1 MSMVVNGDPR
11 TFKGFSAYPIVAKN
25 SCNYY
30 LCIPDKI
37 EDKSHLYLCFFSNN
51 QHLDNKEMVLKE
63 VERMYLEVSDT
74 YKNCILA
81 VPLIP
86 YRRMA
91 QAKEENDY
99 PMYKTIK
106 NNLQGITT
114 DIGNRFRGNNLGI
127 NFEQILI
134 IIQNEIDKS
143 LADWLEMTV
152 GERYIK
158 GIIMPKKNVSIK
170 SSSFSSFD
178 GSDVDG
184 GNSGLNISGSN
195 DMENI
200 KIRTLTSSSNHHGFT
215 NFVYFLVMY
224 LISLVMSIITFMLIK
239 K

>member
-1 MSMVVNGDPR
+1 MSMVVNKDPS
-11 TFKGFSAYPIVAKN
+11 TFKGFAAYPIVAKN

-30 LCIPDKI
+30 LCIPDTI
-37 EDKSHLYLCFFSNN
+37 EDKRHLYLCFFSNN
-51 QHLDNKEMVLKE
+51 QHLEDKESVLKE
-63 VERMYLEVSDT
+63 VERMYLEASKT
-74 YKNCILA
+74 NKNCILA

-86 YRRMA
+86 YRRML

-114 DIGNRFRGNNLGI
+114 DIGNRFKGNNLGI

-158 GIIMPKKNVSIK
+158 GIILPKERISIEPIG
-170 SSSFSSFD
+170 FSSFD
-178 GSDVDG
+178 GSDVGG
-184 GNSGLNISGSN
+184 GNSGLNISGGKV
-195 DMENI
+195 DENV
-200 KIRTLTSSSNHHGFT
+200 KVRTLTPPSNHHGFS
-215 NFVYFLVMY
+215 NFTYFLAMY
-224 LISLVMSIITFMLIK
+224 LISLVMSIITFILTK